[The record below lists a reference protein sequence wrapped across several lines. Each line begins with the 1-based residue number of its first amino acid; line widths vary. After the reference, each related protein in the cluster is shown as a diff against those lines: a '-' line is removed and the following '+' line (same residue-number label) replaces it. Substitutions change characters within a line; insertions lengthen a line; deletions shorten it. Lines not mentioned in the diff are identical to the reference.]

1 MMIVPRISSSVV
13 TVPLALASLLTGA
26 GCNHAQARPIERI
39 QAMPPPKDDG
49 KPAEGNNKS
58 GNEEHAAAMEQLK
71 VSPLGPRDDK
81 QASVLVYLPD
91 PENWMRVRFW
101 GITSLVGFRYGK
113 DHHAIVGGFVT
124 HVPDNTV
131 QGACSKSFED
141 YAKPYIDNFDVNL
154 TIQEPKAFPW
164 KKDIVEVEVV
174 HAKIATM
181 LVHDEYSAAFASYP
195 AWDNACLVIGIAVP
209 ARGDMARSDAV
220 RDRFVAE
227 VFPKVVVTS
236 KTEPKE
242 RY

>member
-1 MMIVPRISSSVV
+1 MAPVRRI
-13 TVPLALASLLTGA
+13 LLLLVATSATACGH
-26 GCNHAQARPIERI
+26 NQAKPIERI

-71 VSPLGPRDDK
+71 VSPTAPRDDK
-81 QASVLVYLPD
+81 QSSVLVHLPD
-91 PENWMRVRFW
+91 AEHWMRVRFW
-101 GITSLVGFRYGK
+101 GVQSLVGFRYGK
-113 DHHAIVGGFVT
+113 DHHAIVGAFVT
-124 HVPDNTV
+124 HVPDNKV

-141 YAKPYIDNFDVNL
+141 YARPYIENFDVNL
-154 TIQEPKAFPW
+154 TIQEPKAFAW
-164 KKDIVEVEVV
+164 QKEIVEVVVV

-181 LVHDEYSAAFASYP
+181 LINDEYSAAFASYP
-195 AWDNACLVIGIAVP
+195 AWDNACLIVGLAVP
-209 ARGDMARSDAV
+209 GRGDMDRADAV

-227 VFPKVVVTS
+227 VFPKVTITS